1 MENIDKNTVKE
12 MLRSKE
18 LEFKVTKRPA
28 KNRPS
33 EFRNKTVE
41 IWIEGEKLQTFELE
55 NYDR

>member
-1 MENIDKNTVKE
+1 

-18 LEFKVTKRPA
+18 LEFKVTKSPS

-33 EFRNKTVE
+33 EFKNKTVE

-55 NYDR
+55 KYDR